1 MSKKSLKVCLKGV
14 LRGIKGLFNK
24 TVKIPQ
30 KSRKSQTCFLGFF
43 DFLADLGVQKGGV
56 L

>member
-1 MSKKSLKVCLKGV
+1 MSKKYQKVCLKGV
-14 LRGIKGLFNK
+14 LGGIKGLFNK

-30 KSRKSQTCFLGFF
+30 KSRKSQTRFLGFF
-43 DFLADLGVQKGGV
+43 DFSADSGVKKGGV